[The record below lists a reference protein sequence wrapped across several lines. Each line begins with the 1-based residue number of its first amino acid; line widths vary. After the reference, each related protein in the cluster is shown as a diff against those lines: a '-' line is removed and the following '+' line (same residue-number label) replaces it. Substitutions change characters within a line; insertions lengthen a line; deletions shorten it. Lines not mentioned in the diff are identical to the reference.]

1 MTADTYEPRCTPRS
15 FEERLQRL
23 CGESA
28 YRMPVEGRSTRPGSL
43 PAAYQLAAAL
53 GMARRM
59 VRACQG
65 SDTFVPDPDDVGPD
79 IVMDMVVGRTN
90 TAGRVVRT
98 IAAAMASDRNRAARR
113 CRPYMRIIVW
123 AAYASVIGGLRQD
136 QLRPADVT
144 QQDWDLLTEA
154 AERIM
159 GCLAD
164 EALQRAERAFYAA
177 GERRAA

>member
-1 MTADTYEPRCTPRS
+1 MTDTYEPKAPRS

-43 PAAYQLAAAL
+43 PAAHQLAAAL
-53 GMARRM
+53 GMAR
-59 VRACQG
+59 QG
-65 SDTFVPDPDDVGPD
+65 KDDVGPD
-79 IVMDMVVGRTN
+79 IVMDMVTGRTN

-98 IAAAMASDRNRAARR
+98 IAAAMAGDRNRAARR

-123 AAYASVIGGLRQD
+123 AAYCAVVSGLRQD
-136 QLRPADVT
+136 QLRPSDVT
-144 QQDWDLLTEA
+144 QADWDLLTMA

-177 GERRAA
+177 GERGRMAA

>member
-1 MTADTYEPRCTPRS
+1 MTDTYEPKSTPRS

-23 CGESA
+23 CGEST
-28 YRMPVEGRSTRPGSL
+28 YRMPVEGASMSKPGNL
-43 PAAYQLAAAL
+43 PAAHQLAAAL
-53 GMARRM
+53 GMAR
-59 VRACQG
+59 QG
-65 SDTFVPDPDDVGPD
+65 KDDVGPD

-98 IAAAMASDRNRAARR
+98 IADAMNADRNRAARR
-113 CRPYMRIIVW
+113 CRPYMRIVVW
-123 AAYASVIGGLRQD
+123 AAYATVIGGLRQD

-144 QQDWDLLTEA
+144 QADWDLLTEA

-164 EALQRAERAFYAA
+164 EALVRAERAFYSK
-177 GERRAA
+177 GEQGRMVA